1 MQENTEPPFLHSVL
15 FLDVFGLLRAG
26 VGVACLETGEQ
37 GLMGLNN
44 REKGETRLGGSTRVL
59 M

>member
-15 FLDVFGLLRAG
+15 FLAVFGLLRAS

-37 GLMGLNN
+37 RLMGLNN
-44 REKGETRLGGSTRVL
+44 REKGKTHLAGNRHVL